1 MIRGGPPSASDLL
14 ANRTS
19 TRGSVRALTTEQVF
33 ATVDEH
39 MFASHSTRRLVTAL
53 AALACAAAF
62 LLGEAI
68 PSRGSAPPRHHT
80 VHAGETLWGIAEHA
94 YPGDDPRKAFY
105 RIREANHIPGSAI
118 DTGEELVLP

>member
-1 MIRGGPPSASDLL
+1 MALKRYVILAEGAFDEEAKTATGVMPTSPSP
-14 ANRTS
+14 
-19 TRGSVRALTTEQVF
+19 
-33 ATVDEH
+33 
-39 MFASHSTRRLVTAL
+39 FASHSTRRLVTAL

-94 YPGDDPRKAFY
+94 YPGDDPREAVY